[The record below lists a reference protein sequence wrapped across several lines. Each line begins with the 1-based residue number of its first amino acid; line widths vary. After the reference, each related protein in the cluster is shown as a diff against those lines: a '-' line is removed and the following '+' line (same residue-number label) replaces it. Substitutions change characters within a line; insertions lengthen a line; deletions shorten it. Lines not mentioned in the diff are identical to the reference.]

1 MNAVQETSNVHT
13 HKLIGKTL
21 WTLEKAIERLS
32 PLNIKLANAE
42 SGDVVVVDCSGVD
55 VFDVSFAAGYFD
67 TAIAS
72 LSSGTKNICLVIDGL
87 NSATR
92 RNLSAALKESGLMT
106 VERISDDE
114 YHLVGRF
121 SSSDEE
127 TLEFMQRQGEPL
139 SARELSDALDIKITT
154 ANERL
159 GKLAKMSILHKT
171 AGHGGRTQQRFQF
184 PNL

>member
-1 MNAVQETSNVHT
+1 MARDTQ
-13 HKLIGKTL
+13 KLVGKTL
-21 WTLEKAIERLS
+21 WTLDKAITLLS

-42 SGDVVVVDCSGVD
+42 SGDVVVVDCSGVN

-72 LSSGTKNICLVIDGL
+72 LSTGTKNICLVVEGL
-87 NSATR
+87 NAVTR

-106 VERISDDE
+106 VERVGNDE

-127 TLEFMQRQGEPL
+127 TLAFMQQQTEPL

-171 AGHGGRTQQRFQF
+171 AGHGGRTQQRYQF
-184 PNL
+184 PAL